1 MHSLIKNFSRI
12 LLGTALSVSV
22 TGILNPS
29 QTLAE
34 SKITSITPA
43 PENASLSPDTY
54 DVYLDANDPLSV
66 DVQVKIPTKP
76 IKLDLF
82 LLEDVSGSFVDDLKN
97 IQNLVPSLVD
107 SVKSTVSDAQFGVGS
122 FIDKPMIPFGN
133 LNSFVYKTD
142 LGLTSDVT
150 KLQTTINN
158 LFATGGNDFP
168 ESQLEALLQ
177 TAVRGESE
185 IGFREDAFKVVVLST
200 DARFHK
206 AGDYPSAPAN
216 NGDAIL
222 DGSTPGTGEDY
233 PAIEQ
238 VKQKLED
245 ANIIPIFAVTK
256 DVRSDYENL
265 VDTFGFGS
273 VVDLSSDSSNLINA
287 INIGLSDV
295 FKDITLDVVGDDFGY
310 VANTQPRIFSNVP
323 SGESRTFNVTL
334 LADGINDKDDSLSL
348 VAPGFAQVDI
358 NVDVKDPKNPIQ
370 SVPEPSTI
378 FGLLVVCAFSMRG
391 CPKSILGYKKSR
403 LSSPN
408 LLKKGAKFPQYSGGF
423 RGIQDILSK

>member
-1 MHSLIKNFSRI
+1 MHSLIKNFSKI
-12 LLGTALSVSV
+12 LLGTALSLSV
-22 TGILNPS
+22 TGTLNPS
-29 QTLAE
+29 QALAE
-34 SKITSITPA
+34 SKIKSITPA
-43 PENASLSPDTY
+43 PKNASVSPDTY

-107 SVKSTVSDAQFGVGS
+107 SVTGTVSDAQFGVGS
-122 FIDKPMIPFGN
+122 FIDKPMAPFGSS
-133 LNSFVYKTD
+133 NSFVYKTD
-142 LGLTSDVT
+142 LGLTNDVT
-150 KLQTTINN
+150 KLQTTVNN
-158 LFATGGNDFP
+158 LFATGGSDFP

-200 DARFHK
+200 DAKFHK
-206 AGDYPSAPAN
+206 AGDHPSAPAN

-222 DGSTPGTGEDY
+222 DGSKPGTGEDY

-256 DVRSDYENL
+256 NVRSDYENL

-273 VVDLSSDSSNLINA
+273 VVELSPDSSNLINA
-287 INIGLSDV
+287 INLGLSDV

-310 VANTQPRIFSNVP
+310 VANTQPRIFPNVP
-323 SGESRTFNVTL
+323 AGESRTFNVTL

-348 VAPGFAQVDI
+348 VAPGFGRVDI

-370 SVPEPSTI
+370 SVPEPTTI
-378 FGLLVVCAFSMRG
+378 FGLLVVSAFGLTRQS
-391 CPKSILGYKKSR
+391 SLISNLKKST
-403 LSSPN
+403 S
-408 LLKKGAKFPQYSGGF
+408 LKK
-423 RGIQDILSK
+423 SKSLH